1 MKIASIA
8 LKDFRAYEN
17 AEVQF
22 DQPLSIVRGPNH
34 AGKSSLKQAFEVT
47 LTKRTEGTT
56 AAGAGADDK
65 IRLGAK
71 KAEVTVNL
79 ETKKG
84 PVQVQMIQK
93 PGSRNYSVTPGFDK
107 YLASNGVR
115 LSCCLDSDYFISRP
129 EDEQKAILSALIAPT
144 SYDFDK
150 EIVTLAEEQLGI
162 IDWTEPPVKVIDTV
176 YDKAYKARTA
186 AKNVLD
192 GIRVPQPVAMPDYTV
207 KKIEEFLD
215 KLRDQLQ
222 EEAESPVAAVDTRQL
237 GNLEAQLQQREVNL
251 RKDQDLRRDAQTRIT
266 QIDADLLP
274 GPQMTKVKK
283 CAAGREKFNIL
294 QTAIEGLERM
304 REDLSKQKE
313 AFQNL
318 AEKDHSAHCPTC
330 MQAISCE
337 YVSTVIALYDEKIED
352 ARQQERTLCDSQKA
366 LGDIAEAER
375 NIGFNETLTREKLEQ
390 IKVVTATGERIT
402 QVGKEIVD
410 LNRQIEAEKAKVAG
424 PAPVIK
430 DLSGLKAKI
439 EGWEKQLGAAMQY
452 DAVQRQIETET
463 ERRAEQQEKVQ
474 ALEKLCAHFGKDG
487 VRAELI
493 QEHIA
498 AFEQSVNGVLRVWG
512 YEAQLNVEPYSF
524 TVATPKGPLPLKE
537 LSGSERMMFGVALQ
551 AAIAVHAKIS
561 LIVIDRADVFINGER
576 GRLFTILRTML
587 EAGQLD
593 QAIVFVS
600 DERRNIPD
608 QPGVAF
614 YYVAE
619 GRIERLGRTDQER
632 AA

>member
-8 LKDFRAYEN
+8 LTNFRVYES
-17 AEVQF
+17 AEVEF
-22 DQPLSIVRGPNH
+22 DQPLSIVRAANH
-34 AGKSSLKQAFEVT
+34 SGKSSLKQAIEVT

-107 YLASNGVR
+107 YLAANGTR

-150 EIVTLAEEQLGI
+150 EMVTLAEEQLGI

-251 RKDQDLRRDAQTRIT
+251 RKDQDLRKDAQARIT

-274 GPQMTKVKK
+274 GPQMTKLKK
-283 CAAGREKFNIL
+283 AAQARTEYATL
-294 QTAIEGLERM
+294 QTKIDEQRAIQR
-304 REDLSKQKE
+304 Q
-313 AFQNL
+313 
-318 AEKDHSAHCPTC
+318 EKKDRDTYEQLRLIPQCPTC
-330 MQAISCE
+330 SQPITTEFLERAINIHRERCE
-337 YVSTVIALYDEKIED
+337 AAVETE
-352 ARQQERTLCDSQKA
+352 QK
-366 LGDIAEAER
+366 LLKEQSELPDFAEADR
-375 NIGFNETLTREKLEQ
+375 KIGFNETLTREKLEQ

-463 ERRAEQQEKVQ
+463 ERRAEQQEKVH

-587 EAGQLD
+587 EAKQLD